1 MKRLLFSLTLFT
13 LSWVS
18 VQAQVAA
25 DALRF
30 SSFDVLGTARTVG
43 IGGGIGALGADF
55 SVMSTNPAGL
65 AAFRRSEFTVT
76 PSFSLNNTE
85 ATLDNSSNSSA
96 VQKNKVAFTLNNLGL
111 AFSRQGRNPNWKTS
125 NIGIGLNRIASF
137 NQTFTYRGESRGSY
151 IDSFQEAAN
160 GLAPDALSNFTTGLA
175 FDTEAIYE
183 YDENEALS
191 YLTDFNESN
200 EDALLQREQTIKRRG
215 GINELSLAFAGNYK
229 ERLMIGLSVG
239 FPILSYT
246 EEKVYNESD
255 PNEAIAGYTSME
267 FKEKL
272 TTTGSGINLKLGVIF
287 RLSQMIRLGG
297 AIHTPTT
304 YGSLVDNFETSMQH
318 TYVDGDGNDQL
329 LESASPADQGE
340 FEYKL
345 KTPWRFI
352 GSAGFIIKRAGFITA
367 EVEYLK
373 YNDANFDLT
382 ITDNSQGTVDFQ
394 NNLNSEIASIYQSAI
409 NLRFGGEYALKI
421 FRFRAGVTLT
431 GTPYADNYIRD
442 NPNIKGIGETRTTYA
457 LGFGVRQERYFIDFA
472 FRLSDSESTFS
483 PYTVSDAYPQNSVTT
498 NSLRNNLLFTFGY
511 KF

>member
-1 MKRLLFSLTLFT
+1 MKRLFFSLILFI

-18 VQAQVAA
+18 VQAQVPA

-30 SSFDVLGTARTVG
+30 SSLDVLGTARTVG

-55 SVMSTNPAGL
+55 SVLSTNPAGL

-76 PSFSLNNTE
+76 PSFSLNSTDAILE
-85 ATLDNSSNSSA
+85 NSSNSSA
-96 VQKNKVAFTLNNLGL
+96 VQKNKVAFSLNNLGL

-125 NIGIGLNRIASF
+125 NIGIGINRIASF
-137 NQTFTYRGESRGSY
+137 NQTFTYRGESTGSY
-151 IDSFQEAAN
+151 IDFFQEASID
-160 GLAPDALSNFTTGLA
+160 LAPSELSNFTTGLA
-175 FDTEAIYE
+175 FDTEAIYDIDDDLFYE
-183 YDENEALS
+183 TDVELNEN
-191 YLTDFNESN
+191 
-200 EDALLQREQTIKRRG
+200 ALLQKEQTVKRRG
-215 GINELSLAFAGNYK
+215 GISELSLAFAGNYK
-229 ERLMIGLSVG
+229 ERLMIGLSIG
-239 FPILSYT
+239 FPILNYT
-246 EEKVYNESD
+246 EEKVYSEEDRADEVPAYVNMQF
-255 PNEAIAGYTSME
+255 N
-267 FKEKL
+267 EKL
-272 TTTGSGINLKLGVIF
+272 TTTGSGVNLKLGVIF

-304 YGSLVDNFETSMQH
+304 YGTLVDNFETSMQH
-318 TYVDGDGNDQL
+318 TYIDGDGNDQF

-373 YNDANFDLT
+373 YNAANFDLT
-382 ITDNSQGTVDFQ
+382 VTDNSQGTIDFQ
-394 NNLNSEIASIYQSAI
+394 DNLNSEIANIYQSAI

-421 FRFRAGVTLT
+421 FRFRAGVTVS
-431 GTPYADNYIRD
+431 GTPYAANYIRD
-442 NPNIKGIGETRTTYA
+442 NPNIKGIGDTSTAYA

-472 FRLSDSESTFS
+472 FKFANRENTFT
-483 PYTVSDAYPQNSVTT
+483 PYTVSDVYPQNSVTT
-498 NSLRNNLLFTFGY
+498 NALRNNLLFTFGY